1 MDDMVRQNL
10 LQVKKMFGI
19 TKDRVMPIHNSLQ
32 IWYEGQEKAE
42 LQLDIKVWRLK
53 SIWQRNIYLDFG
65 IKILNP
71 HKVKRVFVYFPFGV
85 NKANI
90 MDLGKELENTS
101 LLNGIFNENYTIQT
115 HTKNIIVKDDM
126 GNAFFSIYELD
137 IEKDITLERSFSG
150 TVMSFEV
157 KESPNPK
164 YYRFRIKAENYGTLF
179 EKYKPKN
186 SFFDSAFIETEMID
200 FRINEKRNQH
210 AGLMEMIEENQ
221 KFIIKDINFFVMS
234 PIQDEIESDGVNLVY
249 KRQLEMGNFWRR
261 YLECGYKRMS
271 VYKCKTAIGRARI
284 DDFNCFCKINYR
296 KSNLWTIALYLVVL
310 CFLSVSFN
318 CLSNIL
324 WLFLSNI
331 IK

>member
-1 MDDMVRQNL
+1 MVRQNL

-42 LQLDIKVWRLK
+42 LQLDINVWRLK
-53 SIWQRNIYLDFG
+53 SIWERKIYLDFG

-71 HKVKRVFVYFPFGV
+71 DKVKRVFVYFPFGV

-179 EKYKPKN
+179 ETK
-186 SFFDSAFIETEMID
+186 E
-200 FRINEKRNQH
+200 
-210 AGLMEMIEENQ
+210 
-221 KFIIKDINFFVMS
+221 
-234 PIQDEIESDGVNLVY
+234 
-249 KRQLEMGNFWRR
+249 
-261 YLECGYKRMS
+261 
-271 VYKCKTAIGRARI
+271 
-284 DDFNCFCKINYR
+284 
-296 KSNLWTIALYLVVL
+296 
-310 CFLSVSFN
+310 FLF
-318 CLSNIL
+318 
-324 WLFLSNI
+324 
-331 IK
+331 